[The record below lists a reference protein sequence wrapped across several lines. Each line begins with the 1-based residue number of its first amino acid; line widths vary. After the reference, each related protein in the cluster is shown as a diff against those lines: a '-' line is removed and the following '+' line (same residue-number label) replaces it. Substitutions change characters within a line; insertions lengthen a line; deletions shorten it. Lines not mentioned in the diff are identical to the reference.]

1 MSGDRRHVVVTG
13 AGGFVCAAFAQ
24 ALASRGWQVTALDR
38 HFDAAARRKLTGV
51 RLVEADLLASPGVI
65 ASLAPGAVIHGA
77 ALTASPEALGISP
90 AAHLEMNT
98 TLTLRAL
105 AEARQAGAGR
115 LIFLSSTGVFDQR
128 DGLDR
133 ARLTEDMTP
142 TAKGPYAATKLA
154 GEILTMAAQE
164 PDFAA
169 LPLRLGNIFG
179 PGEVARP
186 SRPGLSLPQRLHAE
200 AVQGMLRSGRA
211 GALREWAWLPDLA
224 QGVAALLEALP
235 DVEPGVL
242 HAGTPPA
249 IGDEAL
255 AELIAPGVPRHF
267 ATDGPMRPPMGSCRR
282 SPMAL
287 LDWTAIPAGLAALGL
302 SEDTP

>member
-1 MSGDRRHVVVTG
+1 MSSGRRHVVVTG
-13 AGGFVCAAFAQ
+13 AGGFVCAAFARS
-24 ALASRGWQVTALDR
+24 LAGRGWQVTAVDR
-38 HFDAAARRKLTGV
+38 HFDAPARRALAGL
-51 RLVEADLLASPGVI
+51 RLVEADLLTAPGLI

-90 AAHLEMNT
+90 AAHLERNT

-115 LIFLSSTGVFDQR
+115 LIFLSSTGVFDQQ

-142 TAKGPYAATKLA
+142 TATGPYAATKLA
-154 GEILTMAAQE
+154 GEILTMAARE
-164 PDFAA
+164 PGFAT

-186 SRPGLSLPQRLHAE
+186 SRPGLSLPPRLHAE
-200 AVQGMLRSGRA
+200 AGQGVLRSGRD
-211 GALREWAWLPDLA
+211 GAVREWAWLPDLA

-235 DVEPGVL
+235 EVEPGVL

-255 AELIAPGVPRHF
+255 ADLVAPGAPRDF

-282 SPMAL
+282 SPLAL
-287 LDWTAIPAGLAALGL
+287 LDWTSIPAGLAALGL